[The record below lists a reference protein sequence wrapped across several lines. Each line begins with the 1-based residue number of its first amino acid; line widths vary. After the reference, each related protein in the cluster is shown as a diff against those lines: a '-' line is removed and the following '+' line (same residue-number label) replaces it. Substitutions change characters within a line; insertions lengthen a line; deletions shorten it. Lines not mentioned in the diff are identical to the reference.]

1 MKLLW
6 LFFLITINYGWCWK
20 LGGVHSPLQLR
31 KYSQLKSDLRDSD
44 VEVGGKVINT
54 DSLRRIEVKNLQNQV
69 VSLDIILGKA
79 DTAIVVYLRHLG

>member
-6 LFFLITINYGWCWK
+6 LFIFITISYGWCWR
-20 LGGVHSPLQLR
+20 LGVVRSSLQLK
-31 KYSQLKSDLRDSD
+31 KYSQLKSDLRDTS

-69 VSLDIILGKA
+69 VSLDSILGKA